1 VGDDCGEQ
9 KKRIDEEAK
18 PVPFEALENHNVEAN
33 KHAAFVYKAGKE
45 EQRKESR
52 AAAQNKSKIKSLIQ
66 YPRVVSE
73 RACNVSTVAI
83 TINALQHV
91 HKKINE
97 VRTVE
102 KRVIKREKRVAEAH
116 DVVLKKKGPA
126 WHWCL
131 LFDVKRTLV
140 DIDKRLGCS
149 NGRFVLYAGNRC
161 VLE

>member
-1 VGDDCGEQ
+1 MSDDCGEQ
-9 KKRIDEEAK
+9 KKRIDEQTK

-52 AAAQNKSKIKSLIQ
+52 AAAQNKSKIKRLIQ
-66 YPRVVSE
+66 YPRFVSE
-73 RACNVSTVAI
+73 RTCSICTVAI

-102 KRVIKREKRVAEAH
+102 KRVIKSEKRVAEAH
-116 DVVLKKKGPA
+116 DVVLQKKGPA
-126 WHWCL
+126 WHWRL

-140 DIDKRLGCS
+140 DIEKRLGCS
-149 NGRFVLYAGNRC
+149 NGRFVLYAGDRC